1 MIFSMQPTGT
11 ECGRSRP
18 DRVWNKVIEPKIMSD
33 KHPSLKI
40 NALSNWV
47 ALGVNMFIGLLLTP
61 AIAAHLEEK
70 RFGMWMLV
78 YSIIGYFGLLRLG
91 VGTGVLRYIPMYR
104 GKGDTGKVSS
114 IISTAMA
121 FYLGV
126 GVVIAAVSWFFAG
139 SISGFF
145 GGGQEFARLITL
157 MGLAAAVGCPALIF
171 SASIRGYEG
180 FVYVNLITIVRAI
193 IRGLALMTC
202 IIFGWGLV
210 AMGWAL
216 VLVNSVGL
224 AGDWVMFRMC
234 CKGASIRMS
243 AVKFAD
249 LKMLFLF
256 GLAIILAG
264 VADILTYSTPKM
276 IVGKVVSLEAVGLFG
291 VAALLVSYYR
301 NTIYAITRVF
311 LPRFSYLSGSNSDKE
326 IRRLFF
332 RGTKYAAIFA
342 GGIAALIWTV
352 GPSFLR
358 LWLNESF
365 SQATPALIV
374 LTTGAMVLLSH
385 RMSIDLLYGLGKQN
399 YIAAIGLIEG
409 IAVVGISLTL
419 SFKYGFTGIAIGVAV
434 PLIVVRAIFQTK
446 YVCKLMKVGFWQ
458 YYGLCILKPWVIAV
472 GLSVIFRV
480 IRAGSYAGNWLSLF
494 IVGGVIGALYATIIY
509 FLVLEQIDRLQIN
522 RSFSAPIKYV
532 WK

>member
-1 MIFSMQPTGT
+1 
-11 ECGRSRP
+11 
-18 DRVWNKVIEPKIMSD
+18 MSD

-40 NALSNWV
+40 NAFSNWV
-47 ALGVNMFIGLLLTP
+47 ALGVNMVIGLLLTP

-78 YSIIGYFGLLRLG
+78 SSIVGYFGLLRLG
-91 VGTGVLRYIPMYR
+91 IGTGVLSYIPMYR

-121 FYLGV
+121 FYLCV
-126 GVVIAAVSWFFAG
+126 GVVIVAISWFFAG

-145 GGGQEFARLITL
+145 GGGQEFARLIRL
-157 MGLAAAVGCPALIF
+157 VGLAVAVGCPAQIF
-171 SASIRGYEG
+171 DASIRGYEG
-180 FVYVNLITIVRAI
+180 FVYVNLITIGRAI
-193 IRGLALMTC
+193 IRALALMTC

-216 VLVNSVGL
+216 ILVSSVSL
-224 AGDWVMFRMC
+224 AGGWVTFRMYC
-234 CKGASIRMS
+234 RGASIRIN

-249 LKMLFLF
+249 LRMLFFF

-264 VADILTYSTPKM
+264 VADILTYSTPRM
-276 IVGKVVSLEAVGLFG
+276 IVGRVISLEAVGLFG

-311 LPRFSYLSGSNSDKE
+311 MPRFSYLSGSNSDKE
-326 IRRLFF
+326 IRRLFL
-332 RGTKYAAIFA
+332 RGTKYAAIFV

-374 LTTGAMVLLSH
+374 LTAGAMVLLSH

-409 IAVVGISLTL
+409 IAVVGISLAL
-419 SFKYGFTGIAIGVAV
+419 SFKYGLTGIAIGVAV

-458 YYGLCILKPWVIAV
+458 YYGLCILKPWLIAV
-472 GLSVIFRV
+472 GLTVIFWV

-494 IVGGVIGALYATIIY
+494 IAGGLVGVLYAGVIY
-509 FLVLEQIDRLQIN
+509 FFVLEERDRSQIKL
-522 RSFSAPIKYV
+522 SFSAPIKYV